1 MDTPRLREMA
11 ALKQGEA
18 ARRLYGAPQ
27 EKTGH
32 QEVLWEN
39 AVMRPPVIAWL

>member
-32 QEVLWEN
+32 QEVLWEK
-39 AVMRPPVIAWL
+39 AFMMPPTMA

>member
-11 ALKQGEA
+11 VLKQGEA

-32 QEVLWEN
+32 QEVLWEK
-39 AVMRPPVIAWL
+39 AFMMPLTMA